1 MGLSPEQAREA
12 LREIEQ
18 TRQRSHE
25 LGVYRH
31 GGPILLIWGVIWIVG
46 FALSAVA
53 PKHATVV
60 WLALTLMGAAAGWL
74 LSPGRGNLGQ
84 NLRYVASWM
93 VFLLLLGGS
102 WAILTP
108 QTASQRAALPALLV
122 AAAYAF
128 AGIWWWQR
136 YLWLG
141 LALFAVTLFGFFF
154 APWFELWM
162 AVLGG
167 GGLILGGLWLRAA

>member
-1 MGLSPEQAREA
+1 MSLSPEQAAEA
-12 LREIEQ
+12 LREIEA

-25 LGVYRH
+25 LGVYRQ

-46 FALSAVA
+46 YGLTAVS
-53 PKHATVV
+53 PGYTSIV
-60 WLALTLMGAAAGWL
+60 WLALTVMGAIAGWL
-74 LSPGRGNLGQ
+74 ISPSGGNPGQ
-84 NLRYVASWM
+84 NFRYVTSWV

-108 QTASQRAALPALLV
+108 QTASQRAALAALLV
-122 AAAYAF
+122 AAGYAF

-162 AVLGG
+162 AAMGG